1 MRVLYLTHQYFPRHV
16 GGTEV
21 YLRGLVRR
29 TVAAGHEARVVT
41 CAEEPS
47 GDPARARVERTEHE
61 GVPVVE
67 ARFNLSIQR
76 RPARAEY
83 DNGWA
88 GERVAEEV
96 RAWKP
101 DVVHALHAMKLSGAA
116 LVACHRAGVPV
127 VATLTDFWFLCA
139 RHTLVT
145 WDGRAC
151 EGPGH
156 LVRCAP
162 CLSRLHKVAAPPRDL
177 GSVLPYVRDLG
188 AIAERAGFLRRAL
201 LGCRR
206 IVALSQ
212 SQVDAFVANGY
223 PRRRFE
229 VIEHGVEA
237 EDLDPGPTAPEP
249 VGTPRPLR
257 VGFIGS
263 VVPHKGLDVWLRA
276 LALAR
281 DVDVRCPVHGEL
293 QDSDPYAAEVRAL
306 AAADPRVRFEGTF
319 EPSEIGRV
327 LRGMDALVVP
337 SQWRENAPL
346 VVKAA
351 LHLGM
356 PVLASRVA
364 SVTEMLDG
372 DRAAWLVP
380 PGDPAAWAQALR
392 RLAASPPP
400 RFAPRKIKTMDENAR
415 EMLAV
420 YEATLDGASA

>member
-29 TVAAGHEARVVT
+29 AVAAGHEARVVT
-41 CAEEPS
+41 CVEEPS
-47 GDPARARVERTEHE
+47 GDPTRARVERTEHE

-67 ARFNLSIQR
+67 VHFNLSIQR

-96 RAWKP
+96 RAWRP

-116 LVACHRAGVPV
+116 IVACHRAHVPV

-145 WDGRAC
+145 WDGRSC

-156 LVRCAP
+156 FVRCAP
-162 CLSRLHKVAAPPRDL
+162 CLHRLHRVAAPPSDL
-177 GSVLPYVRDLG
+177 RSALTFVRDLA

-201 LGCRR
+201 LACRR
-206 IVALSQ
+206 IVALSEGQ
-212 SQVDAFVANGY
+212 ADAFARNGY
-223 PRRRFE
+223 PRDRFE
-229 VIEHGVEA
+229 VIEHGVEV
-237 EDLDPGPTAPEP
+237 EDLDAGPPSPEP
-249 VGTPRPLR
+249 SGTRRPLR
-257 VGFIGS
+257 VGFVGS
-263 VVPHKGLDVWLRA
+263 VVPHKGLDVWLQA

-281 DVDVRCPVHGEL
+281 DLDIDCPIHGAL
-293 QDSDPYAAEVRAL
+293 RDDDPYAARVRAL
-306 AAADPRVRFEGTF
+306 AEGDARVRWEGEF
-319 EPSEIGRV
+319 APSDLGRV
-327 LRGMDALVVP
+327 LRGMDVLVAP

-351 LHLGM
+351 LHLGI
-356 PVLASRVA
+356 PVLASRVE

-372 DRAAWLVP
+372 DREAWLVE
-380 PGDPAAWAQALR
+380 PGDPAAWAAALR
-392 RLAASPPP
+392 RVTASPLP
-400 RFAPRKIKTMDENAR
+400 RFAPRRIKTMDDNAR

-420 YEATLDGASA
+420 YQDVAGTPS